1 MFKSSY
7 DSPFG
12 KIILIGEDNCLTN
25 LYFEGQKKF
34 EPEIKELKVFIDAK
48 KWLDY
53 YFEGKTPD
61 FTPELLLKGSE
72 FQLEVWEILK
82 NIPYGKT
89 ITYKATANKI
99 AKKRGILKISSQA
112 IGGAVSR
119 NPILIIIPCHRVIG
133 SNGLLTGYAGGIK
146 RKEKL
151 LELEGA
157 FIKNLLC

>member
-1 MFKSSY
+1 M
-7 DSPFG
+7 
-12 KIILIGEDNCLTN
+12 
-25 LYFEGQKKF
+25 
-34 EPEIKELKVFIDAK
+34 
-48 KWLDY
+48 
-53 YFEGKTPD
+53 
-61 FTPELLLKGSE
+61 KGSE

-89 ITYKATANKI
+89 ITYKDIANKI
-99 AKKRGILKISSQA
+99 AKKRGILKMSSQA